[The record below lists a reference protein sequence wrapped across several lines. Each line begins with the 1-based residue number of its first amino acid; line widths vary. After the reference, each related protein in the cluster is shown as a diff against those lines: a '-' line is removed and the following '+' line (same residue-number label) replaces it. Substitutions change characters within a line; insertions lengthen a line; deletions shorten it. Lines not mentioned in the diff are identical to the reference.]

1 MAQSGVSYY
10 VAPIVLT
17 EDLVKGATVSG
28 TINGVQVSGT
38 VKAGYVYLYAIT
50 QVLPYKSSGGSL
62 KVAEIDGDAGNYRIA
77 LGKQPESDLTIHLT
91 QAIPA
96 HAVTI
101 PEEYLELTET
111 NEAISAAMSAANTA
125 QNAANTAQ
133 SAASRAQTT
142 ANTAKTTADTAKAT
156 ANTAKATANTAKTTA
171 ETAQSTANT
180 AKTTANNAATKKDPV
195 ITGSFSQNRK
205 SSSVIGDNSHAEGT
219 NTTASGRNS
228 HAEGLYTIAS
238 GTSSHAEGWLAT
250 ASGYESHAEGIGT
263 IAQGH
268 AQHVQGQYNIPSGI
282 DNGHGP
288 DHYVHIV
295 GNGSDDARSN
305 AHTLTWSG
313 IPWYKKRPQFG
324 GNAMNDGAQTVVANG
339 DKEIVLASSTSGS
352 TKKFRITVDDTGTI
366 KATEVTE

>member
-1 MAQSGVSYY
+1 MAQSVESYY
-10 VAPIVLT
+10 VAPIALT
-17 EDLVKGATVSG
+17 ENLIEGATVSG

-38 VKAGYVYLYAIT
+38 VKAGYVYLYAIA
-50 QVLPYKSSGGSL
+50 QVLPYQSSGGSL
-62 KVAEIDGDAGNYRIA
+62 KVAEIDGDAGNYQII

-91 QAIPA
+91 QTIPA

-101 PEEYLELTET
+101 PEEYLELTKTNVAIET
-111 NEAISAAMSAANTA
+111 AQNAANTA

-133 SAASRAQTT
+133 T
-142 ANTAKTTADTAKAT
+142 AADTAKAT
-156 ANTAKATANTAKTTA
+156 ANTAKTTAETAKTTA

-238 GTSSHAEGWLAT
+238 GTSSHAEGCLAT

-352 TKKFRITVDDTGTI
+352 TKKFRITVDDTGAI